1 MPEIKVLSYSD
12 VQSCV
17 DSGWPTHVISLIN
30 KPMPYYGPQHLHLMF
45 DDVDTHG
52 TQYVTPLVEHVH
64 RVLAFSTDLTENDRV
79 LVHCLAG
86 ISRST
91 AVAIGVLIQHGVA
104 YQDAYKQIAAIRP
117 QLAPNRLI
125 IQYIDEHFTLGGQ
138 LIRLIAAN
146 SPYPHLKT
154 FMGLPI

>member
-17 DSGWPTHVISLIN
+17 DTGWPTHIISLIN
-30 KPMPYYGPQHLHLMF
+30 RPAMPCYGPPHLHLIF
-45 DDVDTHG
+45 DDVDSHDPL
-52 TQYVTPLVEHVH
+52 YIMPLVEHLH
-64 RVLAFSTDLTENDRV
+64 RVFAFTADLTANDRV

-91 AVAIGVLIQHGVA
+91 AMAIGILIQHGMT
-104 YQDAYKQIAAIRP
+104 YQDAYDQIAAIRP

-125 IQYIDEHFTLGGQ
+125 IQYIDAHFALGGK
-138 LIRLIAAN
+138 LARLITAN
-146 SPYPHLKT
+146 SRYPHLRT
-154 FMGLPI
+154 VALPV